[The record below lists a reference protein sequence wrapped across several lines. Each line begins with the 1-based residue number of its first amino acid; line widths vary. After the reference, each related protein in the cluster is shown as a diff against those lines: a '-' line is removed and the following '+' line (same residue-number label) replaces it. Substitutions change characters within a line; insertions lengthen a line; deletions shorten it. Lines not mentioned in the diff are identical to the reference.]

1 MDPIPTTCRISSRML
16 KRRFAGLQHT
26 LGQKSSIYPKIH
38 IFKAS
43 FFTKFTFSKPY
54 FSQNSQCQSLIFLK
68 IHIFKVLFFTKF
80 TLFKHQ
86 ILGNF
91 WIKRWFLPQC
101 APPKVANGRSH
112 TIIMQ
117 VKRLSGWSF
126 FLLPFDA
133 MLWGTMD
140 WKPALLLEN
149 LTVVQYAAAACF
161 SSVVWRHNI
170 LWLPP
175 LESLGNY

>member
-1 MDPIPTTCRISSRML
+1 MKTLLLTSGQIWISNKAVAAHPL
-16 KRRFAGLQHT
+16 KPSLSHIRAGLIQV
-26 LGQKSSIYPKIH
+26 LQSPQKKNPREEAINEKV
-38 IFKAS
+38 
-43 FFTKFTFSKPY
+43 SKEPC
-54 FSQNSQCQSLIFLK
+54 FPFA
-68 IHIFKVLFFTKF
+68 
-80 TLFKHQ
+80 
-86 ILGNF
+86 
-91 WIKRWFLPQC
+91 P